1 MLILSCMLTH
11 LLAPDAL
18 LRKPSSTLSKVRHG
32 ILLVAHLIH
41 TGFFL
46 FFSLGEGLAWRLGP
60 RHPISMIEV
69 GSIFTACV
77 QFSLLFFQDILQEYE
92 SFKMQVL
99 HDMVKEFSEVG
110 GICLHHECYELPPHS
125 VDATPSATLP
135 TMVRLVGVGRGAK
148 LSGRGRKSL
157 WMIGPQVTMNRE
169 GTFSQ
174 SHGLSCWCT
183 MSMAS
188 LTLLRILVLL

>member
-1 MLILSCMLTH
+1 MMVPHPLPFPRSPPWSTLQSPPL
-11 LLAPDAL
+11 DAL
-18 LRKPSSTLSKVRHG
+18 ALGPMALPPPLLLLLLPSSPLPMLP
-32 ILLVAHLIH
+32 LLLLLLLPSSPLPMLLLLLLPSSPLPLALLPAHLR
-41 TGFFL
+41 
-46 FFSLGEGLAWRLGP
+46 LAAQP
-60 RHPISMIEV
+60 
-69 GSIFTACV
+69 
-77 QFSLLFFQDILQEYE
+77 
-92 SFKMQVL
+92 
-99 HDMVKEFSEVG
+99 
-110 GICLHHECYELPPHS
+110 LPPHS

-135 TMVRLVGVGRGAK
+135 TMVRLVGVGREAK

-157 WMIGPQVTMNRE
+157 RMIGPQCQKVTMNRE

>member
-1 MLILSCMLTH
+1 MALPLPLLLLPSSPLPMLPLLLLLLLLPSNPLPML
-11 LLAPDAL
+11 LLLLLPSSPLPLAL
-18 LRKPSSTLSKVRHG
+18 LP
-32 ILLVAHLIH
+32 AHLR
-41 TGFFL
+41 
-46 FFSLGEGLAWRLGP
+46 LAAQP
-60 RHPISMIEV
+60 
-69 GSIFTACV
+69 
-77 QFSLLFFQDILQEYE
+77 
-92 SFKMQVL
+92 
-99 HDMVKEFSEVG
+99 
-110 GICLHHECYELPPHS
+110 LPPHS

-135 TMVRLVGVGRGAK
+135 TMVRLVGMGRGAK